1 MAQSNPADD
10 SGTGSNGGPVE
21 PGDLAADRE
30 KSEVVLVLEVHDEQA
45 KNFAI
50 PALAGRTVAECKS
63 NSGYPDDDRVVEI
76 VYVSSLN
83 YQVREQKDMDWTP
96 KKVLGMYQGNNLTRY
111 NLRSYSVPV
120 SRLREIDA

>member
-10 SGTGSNGGPVE
+10 SRTGSDGGSVE
-21 PGDLAADRE
+21 PGDIAADRE
-30 KSEVVLVLEVHDEQA
+30 ESEVVLVLEVHDEQA
-45 KNFAI
+45 KDFAI

-83 YQVREQKDMDWTP
+83 YQLREQKDTDWTP
-96 KKVLGMYQGNNLTRY
+96 EKVLGMYQGNNLPRY

>member
-10 SGTGSNGGPVE
+10 SGTGSNSGPVE

-45 KNFAI
+45 KNFTI

-63 NSGYPDDDRVVEI
+63 NSSYPDDDRVVEI

-96 KKVLGMYQGNNLTRY
+96 EKVLGMYQGNNLTRY